1 MCYRKCYGVEFA
13 EAIGWI
19 VGAFTAMVV
28 MGLIG
33 YMQ

>member
-1 MCYRKCYGVEFA
+1 MQGVEFA
-13 EAIGWI
+13 EAVGWI
-19 VGAFTAMVV
+19 VGAFTAVVV

>member
-1 MCYRKCYGVEFA
+1 MQGVEFA
-13 EAIGWI
+13 EALGWI
-19 VGAFTAMVV
+19 VGAFTAVVV